1 MNQRNI
7 RLLRVDYI
15 SLLFSLFN
23 NALSKHSNDEL
34 QIPSIEALYN
44 ALESVIWGDK
54 YPKNRRVTFGD
65 MKIPEDISE
74 EVIKKIQSIIQ

>member
-1 MNQRNI
+1 M
-7 RLLRVDYI
+7 
-15 SLLFSLFN
+15 LF
-23 NALSKHSNDEL
+23 
-34 QIPSIEALYN
+34 
-44 ALESVIWGDK
+44 ESVIWGDK